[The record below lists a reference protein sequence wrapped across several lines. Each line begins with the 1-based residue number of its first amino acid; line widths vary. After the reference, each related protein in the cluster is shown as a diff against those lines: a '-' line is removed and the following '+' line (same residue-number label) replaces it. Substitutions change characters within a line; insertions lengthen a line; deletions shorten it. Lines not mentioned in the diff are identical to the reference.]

1 MQSLQNKLMRVRDAL
16 VSVTAKTYHYRR
28 PSTVQKEYIVWAE
41 YSEDASFNA
50 DNRKAE
56 QQIHGT
62 IDYFTQKE
70 FDPLIE
76 AAAADYQELTR
87 LLEEKAAAEAKL
99 EALMEQWETL
109 SMEMEGTV

>member
-41 YSEDASFNA
+41 DSEDASFNA

-70 FDPLIE
+70 FDPLIDSIQNALDE
-76 AAAADYQELTR
+76 ARVSFRLNAVDYEDDT
-87 LLEEKAAAEAKL
+87 KL
-99 EALMEQWETL
+99 IHYEWEFWA
-109 SMEMEGTV
+109 V

>member
-16 VSVTAKTYHYRR
+16 VSVTANTYHYRR

-41 YSEDASFNA
+41 DSEDASFNA

-62 IDYFTQKE
+62 IDYFTQTE
-70 FDPLIE
+70 FDPLIDGIQDSLDD
-76 AAAADYQELTR
+76 ARVSFRLNAVDYEDDT
-87 LLEEKAAAEAKL
+87 KL
-99 EALMEQWETL
+99 IHYEWEFW
-109 SMEMEGTV
+109 VV

>member
-41 YSEDASFNA
+41 DSEDASFNA

-70 FDPLIE
+70 FDPLIDGIQNALDE
-76 AAAADYQELTR
+76 ARVSFRLNAVDYEDDT
-87 LLEEKAAAEAKL
+87 KL
-99 EALMEQWETL
+99 IHYEWEFWA
-109 SMEMEGTV
+109 V

>member
-41 YSEDASFNA
+41 DSEDASFNA

-62 IDYFTQKE
+62 IDYFTQQE
-70 FDPLIE
+70 FDPLIDSIQNALDE
-76 AAAADYQELTR
+76 ARVSFRLNAVDYEDDT
-87 LLEEKAAAEAKL
+87 KL
-99 EALMEQWETL
+99 IHYEWEFWA
-109 SMEMEGTV
+109 V